1 MNINELILNEQF
13 SKLEQIDLVVY
24 GATGGGIVHAICAAR
39 QGLKVILVSPVAH
52 LGGMLSNGL
61 TTMDTLYNGFR
72 APIYEEIRQA
82 IHEYYQNKYG
92 KNSEQY
98 FQSLPGQPKVKVEA
112 HVFELIINQM
122 ISEESQIT
130 VVKSYIPDSIE
141 CEGEQI
147 QSVTFRE
154 KNNESKNIMV
164 RAKVY
169 SDCSYEGDLLAIAKA
184 PYRWGRESKDA
195 FNEKHAGKI
204 FMRKITWPPPP
215 DKVESNYLN
224 EYRKMNLVHYNRW
237 YEIIYPESTGEPDKS
252 VQSYNL
258 RSIITRDSANQ
269 MPKEKPLDYNREIIL
284 RRLKNDVNW
293 SFKIPIPN
301 MPNQKMYLNLPEIV
315 GTQHAFVEGDWNVRQ
330 KIINEHAQMT
340 RWLIYF
346 MQNDESLTEET
357 RQGWREWG
365 LPCDEFKDNNNLPYE
380 IYVRESRRLIGRAIF
395 TENDAQVASHLKRAP
410 ICNESI
416 SITEW
421 FLDSHAVTPEKISD
435 SDWEGELLLNNIT
448 VPGQISYWT
457 MIPQGIDNLLVPVCA
472 SSTHI
477 GWGAIRLEP
486 TWMSMAEA
494 AGYATV
500 MAIKEGKTPATI
512 EVDKLMRHL
521 VKNSVMISF
530 FNDVEVSPLE
540 KWYPAVQ
547 YFGAKGFFG
556 SYDAQPLV
564 ALLTPLAEIWAD
576 AIVNFHLGKK
586 VDKNELA
593 KLMLVV
599 EKQEGKPLLVESF
612 VSMIAQK
619 FSEVAISI
627 LICDLMNKV
636 QLDPKIRISRGGA
649 CQVMFEIK
657 DILR

>member
-1 MNINELILNEQF
+1 MNKAVKQF
-13 SKLEQIDLVVY
+13 SMEEQIDLVVY
-24 GATGGGIVHAICAAR
+24 GSTGAGIVHSICAAR
-39 QGLKVILVSPVAH
+39 HGLKVILVSPVPH

-92 KNSEQY
+92 KNSDQY

-112 HVFELIINQM
+112 HVFEIIINRM
-122 ISEESQIT
+122 ISVESKIT
-130 VVKSYIPDSIE
+130 VVKSYFPVSIE
-141 CEGEQI
+141 CEGSQI
-147 QSVTFRE
+147 QSVTFRDMNKE
-154 KNNESKNIMV
+154 NKDFMV

-184 PYRWGRESKDA
+184 NYQLGRESKDA

-204 FMRKITWPPPP
+204 FMRKINWPPTP

-237 YEIIYPESTGEPDKS
+237 YEIIYPESSGEPDKS
-252 VQSYNL
+252 VQAYNL
-258 RSIITRDSANQ
+258 RTIITRDSANRI
-269 MPKEKPLDYNREIIL
+269 PIEKPIDYDREIII
-284 RRLKNDVNW
+284 RRLKNDINW

-315 GTQHAFVEGDWNVRQ
+315 GAQNAFVEGDWHVRQ
-330 KIINEHAQMT
+330 TIINEHAKMT

-365 LPCDEFKDNNNLPYE
+365 LPLDEFKENNNLPYE

-395 TENDAQVASHLKRAP
+395 TENDAQLASHLKRAP
-410 ICNESI
+410 ICKDAI
-416 SITEW
+416 SITDW

-448 VPGQISYWT
+448 VPGQFSYWT
-457 MIPQGIDNLLVPVCA
+457 MIPEEIDNLLVPVCA

-500 MAIKEGKTPATI
+500 MSINEGKTPATI
-512 EVDKLMRHL
+512 EIDNLMRQL
-521 VKNSVMISF
+521 VKKGIMISF
-530 FNDVEVSPLE
+530 FNDVEVSPFE
-540 KWYPAVQ
+540 KWYPASQ
-547 YFGAKGFFG
+547 YFGAHGFFG
-556 SYDAQPLV
+556 SYDAQPLA
-564 ALLTPLAEIWAD
+564 ALMMPLAELWIKE
-576 AIVNFHLGKK
+576 IVDLQIGKK

-593 KLMLVV
+593 QSMLAA
-599 EKQEGKPLLVESF
+599 EKQEGKSLLVENF

-619 FSEVAISI
+619 FSEVNISI
-627 LICDLMNKV
+627 PICSLMKQV
-636 QLDPKIRISRGGA
+636 QLAPTIRISRGGA
-649 CQVMFEIK
+649 CQVMFAIKEI
-657 DILR
+657 LE